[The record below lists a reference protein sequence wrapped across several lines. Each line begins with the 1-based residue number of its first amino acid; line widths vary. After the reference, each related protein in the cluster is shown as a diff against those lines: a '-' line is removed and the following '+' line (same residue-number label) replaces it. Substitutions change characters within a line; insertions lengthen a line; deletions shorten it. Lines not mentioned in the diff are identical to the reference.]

1 MNFFHGSGC
10 PNAPVAV
17 PTMPRYPFEK
27 PPLMFGPNI
36 TGRFHG
42 VDDIATGAFFF
53 PNQER
58 GSVRGGEDVW
68 IYNVEIDA
76 SRVSSVYGNAETVQ
90 PQAVRFLAC
99 IKH

>member
-1 MNFFHGSGC
+1 MPTPKPFVDAI
-10 PNAPVAV
+10 APV
-17 PTMPRYPFEK
+17 
-27 PPLMFGPNI
+27 MFGPNI

-68 IYNVEIDA
+68 IHNVEIDA

>member
-1 MNFFHGSGC
+1 MAPSLQPGALARSVKNVSST
-10 PNAPVAV
+10 APV
-17 PTMPRYPFEK
+17 
-27 PPLMFGPNI
+27 MFGPNI

-68 IYNVEIDA
+68 IHNVEIDA
-76 SRVSSVYGNAETVQ
+76 SRVSSVYDNAETVQ